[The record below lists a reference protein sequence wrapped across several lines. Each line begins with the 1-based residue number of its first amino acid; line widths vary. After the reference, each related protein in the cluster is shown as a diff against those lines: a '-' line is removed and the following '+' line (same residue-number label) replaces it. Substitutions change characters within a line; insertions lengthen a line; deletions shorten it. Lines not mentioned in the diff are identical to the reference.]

1 LNEPITED
9 TILVIRG
16 LLQKYHANQGVL
28 ISNGICSERAVEEAV
43 NRSAT
48 VSPVHIMDKEIIL
61 NILFE
66 GTKAVK
72 SRRIEVYLKN
82 DDFFEEIRM
91 RASRVKDGIRES

>member
-1 LNEPITED
+1 
-9 TILVIRG
+9 
-16 LLQKYHANQGVL
+16 VL
-28 ISNGICSERAVEEAV
+28 ISNGICSEAAVETAV
-43 NRSAT
+43 DKSAT

-72 SRRIEVYLKN
+72 SRKVEIYLKN

-91 RASRVKDGIRES
+91 RASKDMSET